1 MKSGNQV
8 KSIRFRKLALPI
20 TIGLI
25 LATGVPARAI
35 ATDIQ
40 FLIAQTPPDGQ
51 NIGVTDAGQILDIS
65 SKAGDFVARSF
76 DQEWVDMVNNNNP
89 VYIAI
94 VAMSALVATV
104 AIAWW
109 SLDWY
114 RIYCDEGF
122 STNLLSQAGV
132 PILISLM
139 LLNNGALLANSSLL
153 LRNTGET
160 LNDQLLSMS
169 KNGISFREAIRGA
182 NVNQALAQAL
192 SQRLKECQSLPTS
205 EIDAQGNI
213 SQPQKQCIEKE
224 SQKAKDEVDKYRQ
237 QNNIPSNAVS
247 LLDPAALTGQI
258 INSAV
263 QGILFVFLGSL
274 SGVVQILMQQAYLL
288 TAYVGPIFLVLS
300 LFLGSDY
307 IRVWISGWVSCIL
320 WQICYSALVGSTA
333 SAIATAPQSDPLI
346 LPLLQGL
353 LAPILTGI
361 LAAGAGYGVFQLG
374 GSLGKTLISRL

>member
-1 MKSGNQV
+1 MKSV
-8 KSIRFRKLALPI
+8 KSIKLRKLALPI
-20 TIGLI
+20 TLGLI

-40 FLIAQTPPDGQ
+40 FLLAQTPPDGQ
-51 NIGVTDAGQILDIS
+51 NTGVTDAGEILDIS

-94 VAMSALVATV
+94 VSMSALVATM

-122 STNLLSQAGV
+122 STNLLTQAAAPMLV
-132 PILISLM
+132 TLM
-139 LLNNGALLANSSLL
+139 LLNNGILLANSSLL
-153 LRNTGET
+153 LKSTGET
-160 LNDQLLSMS
+160 LNSHLLSVS

-192 SQRLKECQSLPTS
+192 SQKMKECQSLPTS
-205 EIDAQGNI
+205 EIDEQGNT
-213 SQPQKQCIEKE
+213 SNPQQKCIEEE
-224 SQKAKDEVDKYRQ
+224 SQKAKDQVDKYRQ
-237 QNNIPSNAVS
+237 QHNIPSNAIS
-247 LLDPAALTGQI
+247 LLDPAAVAGQI

-274 SGVVQILMQQAYLL
+274 SGLTQIVMQQAYLL
-288 TAYVGPIFLVLS
+288 TAYVGPIFLTLS
-300 LFLGSDY
+300 LFFGSEY
-307 IRVWISGWVSCIL
+307 LRVWISGWVACIL
-320 WQICYSALVGSTA
+320 WQICYSAVVGSTA
-333 SAIATAPQSDPLI
+333 SAIATAPQSDPLM
-346 LPLLQGL
+346 LPFLQGL

-361 LAAGAGYGVFQLG
+361 LAAGAGYGVFQLSG
-374 GSLGKTLISRL
+374 RLGKTLIGHL

>member
-1 MKSGNQV
+1 MKSGIQIR
-8 KSIRFRKLALPI
+8 SIKLRKLALHI
-20 TIGLI
+20 TLGLI

-40 FLIAQTPPDGQ
+40 FLLAQTPPDGQ
-51 NIGVTDAGQILDIS
+51 NTGVTDAGEILDIS

-94 VAMSALVATV
+94 VSMSALVATV

-122 STNLLSQAGV
+122 STNLLTQAAAPMLV
-132 PILISLM
+132 TLM
-139 LLNNGALLANSSLL
+139 LLNNGVLLANSSLL
-153 LRNTGET
+153 LKSTGET
-160 LNDQLLSMS
+160 LNSHLLSVS
-169 KNGISFREAIRGA
+169 RNGISFREAIRGA

-192 SQRLKECQSLPTS
+192 SQKLKECQSLPTS
-205 EIDAQGNI
+205 EIDEQGNT
-213 SQPQKQCIEKE
+213 SNPQQKCIEEE
-224 SQKAKDEVDKYRQ
+224 SQKAKDQVDKYRQ

-247 LLDPAALTGQI
+247 LLNPAALTGQI

-263 QGILFVFLGSL
+263 QGILFVVLGSL
-274 SGVVQILMQQAYLL
+274 SGLTQIVMQQAYLL
-288 TAYVGPIFLVLS
+288 TAYVGPIFLTLS
-300 LFLGSDY
+300 LFFGSEY
-307 IRVWISGWVSCIL
+307 IRVWISGWVACIL
-320 WQICYSALVGSTA
+320 WQICYSAVVGSTA
-333 SAIATAPQSDPLI
+333 SAIATAPQSDPLM

-353 LAPILTGI
+353 LAPILAGL

-374 GSLGKTLISRL
+374 GRLGKTLIGHL